1 MSNTHVDYSYA
12 EQIRNL
18 NTEKDE
24 IKQSISN
31 YEKMLEFLIYFFN
44 KTQSLYKKKDKNKTA
59 PNHLTIRQLDLTK
72 LQEELIELENYII
85 TLRNEKVNSEGKYS
99 KLIEIQSKITDIDAI
114 DNTKTHIETV
124 KKLNEKIFDL
134 GEQNKLLR

>member
-24 IKQSISN
+24 IKQNIGN
-31 YEKMLEFLIYFFN
+31 YEKMLEFLVYFFN

-59 PNHLTIRQLDLTK
+59 PNYLTIKQLDLTK

-114 DNTKTHIETV
+114 DNTKTHVETV